1 MNTLARWLSL
11 AVLIAFL
18 LTLTSC
24 QLPQT
29 FDRIDG
35 AATRLGEKAASID
48 GAIGKAIGTAELVR
62 EALGGTIGALQT
74 GLGDVKAKL
83 AAADANKDGK
93 LDRDEL
99 LKWLA
104 GLGAAGGLGLMQQ
117 ASKASRKRSELWQAV
132 NAAHQGLAKAG
143 IPTGPATRVA

>member
-1 MNTLARWLSL
+1 MTKLATLLL
-11 AVLIAFL
+11 VPFL
-18 LTLTSC
+18 LLLAGC
-24 QLPQT
+24 QLPMT

-35 AATRLGEKAASID
+35 AATRLGEKAGAID
-48 GAIGKAIGTAELVR
+48 GAISKAIGTAELVR
-62 EALGGTIGALQT
+62 EALGGTIAGLQN

-104 GLGAAGGLGLMQQ
+104 GLGAAGGLGLASQ
-117 ASKASRKRSELWQAV
+117 AKKSSQKRSELWAAV
-132 NAAHQGLAKAG
+132 NAAHITLAKAG
-143 IPTGPATRVA
+143 IPPTPTTRVA